1 MEEDDGQEAAQD
13 ERGECEGD
21 SYHLER
27 VLSIITIF
35 NKYEPMVKPGQPGH
49 ITNCTDSNVDPRRP
63 LAKPD
68 SGLTTTATDIE
79 PGEGEEGEDWEE
91 EDGRVAG
98 DDLEGALTSQVQA
111 AEDGQE
117 GLGKEEDGY
126 GEGEVRRCAILLII
140 IK

>member
-27 VLSIITIF
+27 VTSIITIF

-98 DDLEGALTSQVQA
+98 DDLEGALTSQVQVG
-111 AEDGQE
+111 EDGQD
-117 GLGKEEDGY
+117 GLGEEEEEDSKGDI
-126 GEGEVRRCAILLII
+126 RWAASLIYI
-140 IK
+140 